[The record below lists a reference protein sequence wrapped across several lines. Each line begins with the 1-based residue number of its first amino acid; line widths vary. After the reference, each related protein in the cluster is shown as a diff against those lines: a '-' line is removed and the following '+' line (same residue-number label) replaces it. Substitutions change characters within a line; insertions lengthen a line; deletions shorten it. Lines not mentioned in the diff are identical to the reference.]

1 MIEGINLITRT
12 EKLLA
17 GNTFFNPDTIK
28 NTVCKSTKYYHH
40 PNIDGP
46 DMVFNYSILAN
57 HLTMEIF
64 KQYYNVKTTSGFTMQ
79 KCIQPGFDNTGNPSN
94 FSLGVVAGGEESY
107 ETFQD
112 LLNKIIEELHDGYK
126 ATNIGIGSQSEV

>member
-1 MIEGINLITRT
+1 
-12 EKLLA
+12 
-17 GNTFFNPDTIK
+17 
-28 NTVCKSTKYYHH
+28 
-40 PNIDGP
+40 
-46 DMVFNYSILAN
+46 
-57 HLTMEIF
+57 
-64 KQYYNVKTTSGFTMQ
+64 MQ